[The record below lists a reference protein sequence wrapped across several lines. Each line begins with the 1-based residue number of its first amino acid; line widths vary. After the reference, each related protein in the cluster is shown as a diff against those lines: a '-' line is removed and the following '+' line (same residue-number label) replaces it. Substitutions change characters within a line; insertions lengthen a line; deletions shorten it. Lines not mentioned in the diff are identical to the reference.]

1 MNLVFYVSA
10 TDSFNMKDHS
20 EIIFARP
27 NSAADMTCSWSRL
40 HKNTFGPFSIF
51 VVLGAMHCNGW
62 CEGTVQKQ
70 IFLFRKLT
78 SKWVLCKAYNWTEQP
93 FLWRCCSYNITLHHK
108 RSWGI
113 FEPYCA
119 VVILLKYFYS
129 NYFLGAQTQNIYFLS
144 KSDVTLN
151 SLVNRFRLTY

>member
-51 VVLGAMHCNGW
+51 VVLGAMDGVR
-62 CEGTVQKQ
+62 E
-70 IFLFRKLT
+70 LFK
-78 SKWVLCKAYNWTEQP
+78 SK
-93 FLWRCCSYNITLHHK
+93 S
-108 RSWGI
+108 
-113 FEPYCA
+113 
-119 VVILLKYFYS
+119 FYS
-129 NYFLGAQTQNIYFLS
+129 EN
-144 KSDVTLN
+144 
-151 SLVNRFRLTY
+151 